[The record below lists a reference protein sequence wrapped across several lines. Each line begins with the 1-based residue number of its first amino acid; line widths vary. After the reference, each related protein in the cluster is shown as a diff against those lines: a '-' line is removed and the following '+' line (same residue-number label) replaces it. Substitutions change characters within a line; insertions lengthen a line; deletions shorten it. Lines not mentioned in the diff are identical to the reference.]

1 MKPLLAQKNAAVGQ
15 LQVIKG
21 GRGKKPFTN
30 PYSPGT
36 VAKSKAGRVSDN
48 QSTQKHLSGLSS
60 GEKKTLWYAVGL
72 SLLVIVL
79 FVLAVKYKYIK
90 L

>member
-1 MKPLLAQKNAAVGQ
+1 MKPLLTEKNAAVGQ

-21 GRGKKPFTN
+21 GRGRKAFTD
-30 PYSPGT
+30 PYSPVT
-36 VAKSKAGRVSDN
+36 VAKSKAGRVSDTA
-48 QSTQKHLSGLSS
+48 STKKKLSGLSS
-60 GEKKTLWYAVGL
+60 GEKKTLWYAVGI
-72 SLLVIVL
+72 SILLIIF